1 MRNQD
6 ITNYIIILITYHSP
20 GVLGFRVLVSRLVSG
35 LVSRLLRPL
44 VGRFDWSLL
53 LRDGM

>member
-1 MRNQD
+1 M
-6 ITNYIIILITYHSP
+6 ILIILITYHSP
-20 GVLGFRVLVSRLVSG
+20 GVLGLLGVGFRVG
-35 LVSRLLRPL
+35 FQALRPL